1 MALAARCAHR
11 GRIGGLALILLLVF
25 LALSCGDGSTPL
37 QPSSAVQVKI
47 GDAAAGRV
55 VALEMTLTSLV
66 LTKSDGQLVSVLPEA
81 RRIEF
86 TRLAGTVEP
95 VALLN
100 IPQGSYTEAALSSSN
115 LHLTYLDATGTVEE
129 YTQTREINT
138 SIVLNPQLGVTT
150 NSVINIDLN
159 LAASILSI
167 DPTNVAPPQF
177 RPVYTISVSPVS
189 ATQQQEE
196 EGALEHVI
204 GVVTAANSSSFTMQ
218 LGQNGILLTFIVDA
232 STAFQDVT
240 LTTLANMIVEVDGV
254 TAADGTL
261 HAERVAGLTNTS
273 GAVVEGVL
281 TRGPFLPDGFV
292 KQAAYRPEAP
302 LVVEDGVGNGM
313 VDAMVG
319 TPVTVDF
326 RAASYG
332 VNGEGMPDGWA
343 FNLIGGL
350 VFNAATMIPGQTVQ
364 VVTDTGI
371 SPIDGDYTIPARTVT
386 LQEQAASGVVS
397 DYRDG
402 FLFGFLLG
410 AKGTKTVSPRSAL
423 SMPVAAFD
431 LQLPDDS
438 YLRLLN
444 PTFTS
449 VTVGVFPETKVNGT
463 SAISDLMTVR
473 VRGWLFYFD
482 DELAMVAD
490 RVDFVSA
497 PVPTSLRTDIP
508 RR

>member
-1 MALAARCAHR
+1 
-11 GRIGGLALILLLVF
+11 LLVF
-25 LALSCGDGSTPL
+25 LALGCGDGSTPL

-47 GDAAAGRV
+47 GDAAADRV
-55 VALEMTLTSLV
+55 VAFEMTLTSLV
-66 LTKSDGQLVSVLPEA
+66 LTKSDGQQVSVLPES

-86 TRLAGTVEP
+86 TRLAGALEP
-95 VALLN
+95 VALLD
-100 IPQGSYTEAALSSSN
+100 IPQGSYTEAALAGSD
-115 LHLTYLDATGTVEE
+115 LHLTYLDATGDVQE
-129 YTQTREINT
+129 YTQTREITT
-138 SIVLNPQLGVTT
+138 SMVLNPQLGVTT
-150 NSVINIDLN
+150 SSVINVDLN

-177 RPVYTISVSPVS
+177 RPVYTFLISPVS
-189 ATQQQEE
+189 ATKQQEE

-204 GVVTAANSSSFTMQ
+204 GVVTAADSSSFTMQ

-240 LTTLANMIVEVDGV
+240 LTTLPNMIVEVDGV

-261 HAERVAGLTNTS
+261 YAERVAGLTNTN
-273 GAVVEGVL
+273 GAVVEGML
-281 TRGPFLPDGFV
+281 THGSLEPAGFV
-292 KQAAYRPEAP
+292 KRVAYRPEAP
-302 LVVEDGVGNGM
+302 LVVQDGVGHGM
-313 VDAMVG
+313 VDALVG

-326 RAASYG
+326 SSASYG

-350 VFNAATMIPGQTVQ
+350 VFNAATIIPGQAVQ

-371 SPIDGDYTIPARTVT
+371 TPLDGGYTIPARTVT
-386 LQEQAASGVVS
+386 LQEQAASGLVS
-397 DYRDG
+397 NYRDG
-402 FLFGFLLG
+402 FVFGLLLG
-410 AKGTKTVSPRSAL
+410 LRDTKRVSPRSAV
-423 SMPVAAFD
+423 SMPIAAFD

-449 VTVGVFPETKVNGT
+449 VTVGIFPETKVNGT

-473 VRGWLFYFD
+473 VRGWLFYLD
-482 DELAMVAD
+482 EELAIIAD
-490 RVDFVSA
+490 RIDLVSA
-497 PVPTSLRTDIP
+497 PVLNSAGMSTP

>member
-1 MALAARCAHR
+1 MAFAGRCAHR
-11 GRIGGLALILLLVF
+11 RRIGGLALLSLLLF
-25 LALSCGDGSTPL
+25 LALGCGHGSTPL

-47 GDAAAGRV
+47 GDAAADRV
-55 VALEMTLTSLV
+55 VAFELTLSSLV
-66 LTKSDGQLVSVLPEA
+66 LTKSDGQQVSVLPEA

-86 TRLAGTVEP
+86 TRLAGALEP

-100 IPQGSYTEAALSSSN
+100 IPQGSYTEAAVTGSN
-115 LHLTYLDATGTVEE
+115 LHLTYLDATGAVQE
-129 YTQTREINT
+129 YTQTREITT
-138 SIVLNPQLGVTT
+138 SMVLNPQLGVTT
-150 NSVINIDLN
+150 SSVINADLN

-177 RPVYTISVSPVS
+177 RPVYTFSISAVS
-189 ATQQQEE
+189 ATNQQEE
-196 EGALEHVI
+196 EGALEHVV
-204 GVVTAANSSSFTMQ
+204 GVVTAADSSSFTMQ
-218 LGQNGILLTFIVDA
+218 LGQNGILLTFLVDA

-240 LTTLANMIVEVDGV
+240 LTTLPNTIVEVDGV

-261 HAERVAGLTNTS
+261 YAERVAGLTNTG

-281 TRGPFLPDGFV
+281 TRRTFLPDGVV
-292 KQAAYRPEAP
+292 KQVAYRPAAP
-302 LVVEDGVGNGM
+302 LVVQDGVGNGM
-313 VDAMVG
+313 VDALVG

-326 RAASYG
+326 TTAAYG

-350 VFNAATMIPGQTVQ
+350 VFNAATIIPGQAVQ

-371 SPIDGDYTIPARTVT
+371 TPIDGGYTVPARTVT
-386 LQEQAASGVVS
+386 LQEQAASGLVS

-410 AKGTKTVSPRSAL
+410 ATGTKTASPRSAI
-423 SMPVAAFD
+423 SMPIAAFD

-473 VRGWLFYFD
+473 VRGWLFYFN

-490 RVDFVSA
+490 RIDFVSA
-497 PVPTSLRTDIP
+497 PVPTSVRTSIP

>member
-1 MALAARCAHR
+1 MESAGTCAHR
-11 GRIGGLALILLLVF
+11 RRVGGLALLALLLF
-25 LALSCGDGSTPL
+25 LALGCGDGSTPL

-47 GDAAAGRV
+47 GDAAADRV

-100 IPQGSYTEAALSSSN
+100 IPQGSYTEAALAGSD
-115 LHLTYLDATGTVEE
+115 LHLTYLDAAGAVQE
-129 YTQTREINT
+129 YTQAREITT
-138 SIVLNPQLGVTT
+138 SMVLNPQLGVTT
-150 NSVINIDLN
+150 SSIMNIDLN

-167 DPTNVAPPQF
+167 DPTNVARPQF
-177 RPVYTISVSPVS
+177 RPVYSFSISPVS
-189 ATQQQEE
+189 TTKQQDE

-204 GVVTAANSSSFTMQ
+204 GVVTAADSSSFTMQ
-218 LGQNGILLTFIVDA
+218 LGQNGILLTFAVDA

-240 LTTLANMIVEVDGV
+240 LTTLPNMIVEVDGV

-261 HAERVAGLTNTS
+261 YAERVAGLTNTG

-281 TRGPFLPDGFV
+281 TRRTFLPDGFA
-292 KQAAYRPEAP
+292 KRTAYRPIAP
-302 LVVEDGVGNGM
+302 LVVQDGVGNGM
-313 VDAMVG
+313 VDALVG

-326 RAASYG
+326 SSAAYG

-343 FNLIGGL
+343 FSLIGGL
-350 VFNAATMIPGQTVQ
+350 VFNPATIIPGQSVQ

-371 SPIDGDYTIPARTVT
+371 TPLDSGYTIPARTVT

-402 FLFGFLLG
+402 LVFGLLLG
-410 AKGTKTVSPRSAL
+410 LRDTKTVSPRSAI

-438 YLRLLN
+438 YLTLL
-444 PTFTS
+444 TQFTS
-449 VTVGVFPETKVNGT
+449 VNVGVFPETKVNGT

-490 RVDFVSA
+490 RIDFVSA
-497 PVPTSLRTDIP
+497 PVPTSVRTDIP